1 MPVGGGKLGA
11 VEATPNMEAKTLA
24 AISLV
29 SDELISPRG
38 RLGTRTFSTRGGPA
52 YEAEYGCDDVSGA
65 DCGSPDDRNHSGC
78 AFISMIEET
87 GKRPSGPDEKDPW
100 LAGCCGDHG

>member
-1 MPVGGGKLGA
+1 MAVGRGKFGA

-29 SDELISPRG
+29 SDELISLRG

-52 YEAEYGCDDVSGA
+52 YGAEYGCDDVSGA
-65 DCGSPDDRNHSGC
+65 DCWSPDDRNHSGS
-78 AFISMIEET
+78 AFISATEEVA
-87 GKRPSGPDEKDPW
+87 KCPPRPDEKFVGDPCE
-100 LAGCCGDHG
+100 AGC